1 VDVGHYYGE
10 PGVISAS
17 GRAEFEYNLELASE
31 VKRNLQKTGFKVR
44 MIGERGDYAVLHYRT
59 RDAAGADLFLSIH
72 HDSVRLSQLPNAH
85 QFAGF
90 SLFVSRRN
98 RHADKSLA
106 CASAIGSE
114 MRAAGFVPSRYHAD
128 PVLGEDRP
136 FADELNGVHFYDNL
150 AVAHTARMPSVLVEA
165 GVIVNAAEDSRM
177 RDPEVRARIASAIA
191 KGVAKCLL

>member
-1 VDVGHYYGE
+1 
-10 PGVISAS
+10 VISAS
-17 GRAEFEYNLELASE
+17 GRPEFEYNLELASLTRKFLRE
-31 VKRNLQKTGFKVR
+31 SGMKVR
-44 MIGERGDYAVLHYRT
+44 MIGERGDYALLHYRT

-72 HDSVRLSQLPNAH
+72 HDSVRLSQQPNAH

-114 MRAAGFVPSRYHAD
+114 MRAAGFTPSRYHAD

-136 FADELNGVHFYDNL
+136 FADEENGVHFYDNL
-150 AVAHTARMPSVLVEA
+150 AIAHTARMPSVLVEA
-165 GVIVNAAEDSRM
+165 GVIVNPAEDSKM
-177 RDPEVRARIASAIA
+177 RDPQVRSRIAAAIA
-191 KGVAKCLL
+191 RGVAGCLR